1 MKIKSS
7 GSASA
12 RISGDKT
19 GLIFGLL
26 LICSLLA
33 SNVSAQVI
41 VSDPI
46 LEGQV
51 TAVDTTQTASLAKQV
66 LQYTT
71 QLSQLQQQVSQYEQL
86 LMTVEGLGTNISF
99 GSNQLQPITDYSS
112 LIDQNCPSST
122 GGSIVSGVVT
132 AIASSI
138 SPTQSISASQQQLCA
153 QITMVQIDEYN
164 KTISIANLLDTY
176 GGTLQKLNQ
185 LANEVHSLGTT
196 SGATT
201 QAATYSAS
209 VTSAM
214 SQWQSQVAG
223 DEGIIKALEQ
233 QQSVLAKVA
242 MRGQNTILG
251 NVMQAGALAA
261 WFKANPYSPK

>member
-1 MKIKSS
+1 MKIQSFRPTS
-7 GSASA
+7 TRRQVRHTRVSLSVALA
-12 RISGDKT
+12 C
-19 GLIFGLL
+19 LL
-26 LICSLLA
+26 FAGGTI
-33 SNVSAQVI
+33 AQEV
-41 VSDPI
+41 VSDPVV
-46 LEGQV
+46 E
-51 TAVDTTQTASLAKQV
+51 TQTTASYIQQGYQWAMQQQQHL
-66 LQYTT
+66 T
-71 QLSQLQQQVSQYEQL
+71 QLEQFQKEVAQYEQI
-86 LMTVEGLGTNISF
+86 LMTVQGLGTNISF

-122 GGSIVSGVVT
+122 GSSIVSSAVT

-138 SPTQSISASQQQLCA
+138 SPTQSISDSQQQLCA

-164 KTISIANLLDTY
+164 KTIGIANLLDTY

-185 LANEVHSLGTT
+185 LANEVNSLGTT

-214 SQWQSQVAG
+214 SEWQSQVAG